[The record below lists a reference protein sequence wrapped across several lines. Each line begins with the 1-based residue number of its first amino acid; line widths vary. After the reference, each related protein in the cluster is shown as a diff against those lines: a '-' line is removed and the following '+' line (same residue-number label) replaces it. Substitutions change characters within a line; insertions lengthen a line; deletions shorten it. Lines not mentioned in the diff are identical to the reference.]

1 MIKKFIKKFVKNESG
16 ATAIEYALIA
26 GLIGVVMITAA
37 GTLGQNVS
45 TRMNNIAGQVS
56 SAAGGA
62 AASRSGRGSLR
73 PR

>member
-1 MIKKFIKKFVKNESG
+1 MRKTFPDFLRQEDG

-37 GTLGQNVS
+37 GTLGTRVS
-45 TRMNNIAGQVS
+45 TRMANIGSQVS

-62 AASRSGRGSLR
+62 AAR
-73 PR
+73 

>member
-37 GTLGQNVS
+37 GTLGTNVS
-45 TRMNNIAGQVS
+45 TRMANIGSQVS

-62 AASRSGRGSLR
+62 AAR
-73 PR
+73 

>member
-1 MIKKFIKKFVKNESG
+1 MIKKLIKKFVKNESG

-37 GTLGQNVS
+37 GTLGTNVS
-45 TRMNNIAGQVS
+45 TRLGNIAGQVS

-62 AASRSGRGSLR
+62 AVGR
-73 PR
+73 

>member
-1 MIKKFIKKFVKNESG
+1 MKKTFAEFLRQEDG

-37 GTLGQNVS
+37 GTLGTRVS
-45 TRMNNIAGQVS
+45 TRMGNIAGQVS

-62 AASRSGRGSLR
+62 AVGR
-73 PR
+73 

>member
-56 SAAGGA
+56 AAAGGA
-62 AASRSGRGSLR
+62 ATR
-73 PR
+73 